1 MARTA
6 EPNATDAESAL
17 ALVSQGKGFS
27 DVVTAQM
34 SQWGCSRSSAQR
46 DCRWAHDQL
55 QLSID
60 SHDAQHLVCHK
71 GQAFNASLKAEQ
83 DKQYAAAVGAQKMLY
98 ELLLRRKMD
107 NEAEKARRPGWGYS
121 QRHGNT
127 SARQWV
133 NGARNR
139 DSALFVLRTGTVPGY
154 SGLFQAPLN
163 IYFLATKSLNNI
175 K

>member
-1 MARTA
+1 M
-6 EPNATDAESAL
+6 

-60 SHDAQHLVCHK
+60 SHDAQHLMVHMATSL
-71 GQAFNASLKAEQ
+71 QRISLKAEQ

-107 NEAEKARRPGWGYS
+107 NEAEKARRPGWGY
-121 QRHGNT
+121 RHGNT
-127 SARQWV
+127 SVRAMH
-133 NGARNR
+133 
-139 DSALFVLRTGTVPGY
+139 P
-154 SGLFQAPLN
+154 
-163 IYFLATKSLNNI
+163 
-175 K
+175 

>member
-1 MARTA
+1 MARTSRA
-6 EPNATDAESAL
+6 ERHRRRESAL

-60 SHDAQHLVCHK
+60 SHDAQHLMVH
-71 GQAFNASLKAEQ
+71 NATSLQRISLKAEQ

-98 ELLLRRKMD
+98 EF
-107 NEAEKARRPGWGYS
+107 
-121 QRHGNT
+121 
-127 SARQWV
+127 
-133 NGARNR
+133 
-139 DSALFVLRTGTVPGY
+139 LFVDGLMTKLRKPGVLV
-154 SGLFQAPLN
+154 GV
-163 IYFLATKSLNNI
+163 IDTATPGPDAMAH
-175 K
+175 